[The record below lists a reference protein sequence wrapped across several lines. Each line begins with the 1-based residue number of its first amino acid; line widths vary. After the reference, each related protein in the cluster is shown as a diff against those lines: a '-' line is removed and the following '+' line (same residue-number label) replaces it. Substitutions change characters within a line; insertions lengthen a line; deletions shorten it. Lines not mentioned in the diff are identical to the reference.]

1 MKACKSRARISHR
14 TPRHVPTTPS
24 TQQSWALCDMR
35 CVFFCP
41 TRHSRNATQTV
52 HWSYTSC
59 GAYCRFLLHSQLGKP
74 NTGPNKTSCSPTE
87 ICSCIHHMS
96 SMSHWQTS
104 STDLDAKNSA
114 RTSRLP
120 AETPGRP
127 AASETTDAHC
137 ATHFGHL
144 RNAIAQRC
152 NSIDPVSLLHVPT
165 VAVAPSKNAS
175 KSHGLI
181 LANIQPCRATI
192 CNFHGHPASNSQTDH
207 LFIYWPFLN
216 LLCSCACAAQYIS
229 LGDFLL
235 SQSCFSH
242 LQALQWLAP
251 GNAAF
256 EHIRF
261 FPRRAT
267 LPSCSKP

>member
-1 MKACKSRARISHR
+1 MDTARAS
-14 TPRHVPTTPS
+14 
-24 TQQSWALCDMR
+24 
-35 CVFFCP
+35 
-41 TRHSRNATQTV
+41 
-52 HWSYTSC
+52 
-59 GAYCRFLLHSQLGKP
+59 G
-74 NTGPNKTSCSPTE
+74 
-87 ICSCIHHMS
+87 
-96 SMSHWQTS
+96 
-104 STDLDAKNSA
+104 
-114 RTSRLP
+114 LP
-120 AETPGRP
+120 AETPDYP
-127 AASETTDAHC
+127 AASETADAHC
-137 ATHFGHL
+137 VTNFGHL

-152 NSIDPVSLLHVPT
+152 KSIDPVSLLHVPT

-207 LFIYWPFLN
+207 LFIYWPFFT
-216 LLCSCACAAQYIS
+216 LLCSCTCAAQYIS

-256 EHIRF
+256 GHVMF
-261 FPRRAT
+261 FQRRAT
-267 LPSCSKP
+267 LPVLAGEERGGTSASAPLA

>member
-1 MKACKSRARISHR
+1 MFSSASGDCVAFCVSVAFSAYPKAVGNPCKNKSTASMKACKSCARISHR

-24 TQQSWALCDMR
+24 TQQSWELCDMR

-137 ATHFGHL
+137 A
-144 RNAIAQRC
+144 QK
-152 NSIDPVSLLHVPT
+152 D
-165 VAVAPSKNAS
+165 
-175 KSHGLI
+175 
-181 LANIQPCRATI
+181 
-192 CNFHGHPASNSQTDH
+192 
-207 LFIYWPFLN
+207 
-216 LLCSCACAAQYIS
+216 
-229 LGDFLL
+229 
-235 SQSCFSH
+235 
-242 LQALQWLAP
+242 
-251 GNAAF
+251 
-256 EHIRF
+256 
-261 FPRRAT
+261 
-267 LPSCSKP
+267 